1 MIDTPMP
8 RLAWLLGMALFMA
21 VSVQIRVSVAAEL
34 VMFESDACPWCAAWH
49 AEIGPIY
56 PKTAEG
62 KAAPLRTVD
71 IDDPR
76 PSDLDH
82 VTGVRFTP
90 TFVLLDDDGN
100 EVGRINGYPGEA
112 FFWGMLGDLVGKLPR
127 TGPET
132 AMSGS

>member
-1 MIDTPMP
+1 MVKTPMP
-8 RLAWLLGMALFMA
+8 QSIRWPAMALIMA
-21 VSVQIRVSVAAEL
+21 IAIMLQIRLSVAAEL

-56 PKTAEG
+56 PKTTEG
-62 KAAPLRTVD
+62 RAAPLRTVD

-76 PSDLDH
+76 PPDLDH

-90 TFVLLDDDGN
+90 TFVLLDDDGG

-112 FFWGMLGDLVGKLPR
+112 FFWGMLGDLIKKLPR
-127 TGPET
+127 AGAP
-132 AMSGS
+132 AS